1 MARKTL
7 QTYKKEN
14 YSILGSNIKYSIKY
28 MIQNYMENNANI
40 SNISRRIK
48 DVEKRFLN
56 APNFLMSFGVSKM
69 Q

>member
-1 MARKTL
+1 
-7 QTYKKEN
+7 
-14 YSILGSNIKYSIKY
+14 